1 MAICFNMKLL
11 LLFGSLLLLSVAQA
25 QPDLPEALA
34 REINSICRPSAYSIT
49 ELGAGGQVDTQ
60 GSFLLIVCNAQNPER
75 QYAYSGRVN
84 SCRAGG
90 CSSGGVDGGADAF
103 EYFDYFIIFDASISV
118 LNVKVFNYQ
127 ASHGQEITA
136 RGWLKQFRGYDGS
149 RLMEV
154 GKQIDAISGATIS
167 VNAITDDIKLRTKQL
182 KALLMDQAMSKSAS
196 LAY

>member
-1 MAICFNMKLL
+1 MAICFKMKLL

-25 QPDLPEALA
+25 QLNVPDALA
-34 REINSICRPSAYSIT
+34 REINSICRPSEYSIT
-49 ELGAGGQVDTQ
+49 ELSAGGQVDTQ
-60 GSFLLIVCNAQNPER
+60 GSFLLIACNVQNQEKR
-75 QYAYSGRVN
+75 FAYSGRVN

-90 CSSGGVDGGADAF
+90 CSSGGAVGGADAF
-103 EYFDYFIIFDASISV
+103 EYFDYYIIFDDSIQV
-118 LNVKVFNYQ
+118 LHVKVFNYQ

-182 KALLMDQAMSKSAS
+182 KALLLDQAMSKSAS
-196 LAY
+196 LAH